1 MFIFNKSIIL
11 GVRNAIRSP
20 LLLFRTFLYIFLIQI
35 QEVFFIA
42 NVAVLH
48 SFYKYGSFITSCVPF
63 ECYYY
68 LILLFQLL
76 LNLSNFFMKFSIL
89 FCFCILFFNYF
100 YRLNSCILVFISTY
114 LIFLEFGPCLPI
126 SLYWFSRYFVLCCIS
141 YQECGE
147 MVSSLLVQYLA
158 NKAELPALKYVN
170 TQKTLFVFRFNLPD
184 PDPTNRI
191 WSVCRF

>member
-1 MFIFNKSIIL
+1 M
-11 GVRNAIRSP
+11 
-20 LLLFRTFLYIFLIQI
+20 
-35 QEVFFIA
+35 
-42 NVAVLH
+42 
-48 SFYKYGSFITSCVPF
+48 YGSFWMS
-63 ECYYY
+63 
-68 LILLFQLL
+68 LLFNLIISNSFKFVEIFYEIFVFFL
-76 LNLSNFFMKFSIL
+76 SLNFIY
-89 FCFCILFFNYF
+89 NYV
-100 YRLNSCILVFISTY
+100 YLRNSCILVFISTY
-114 LIFLEFGPCLPI
+114 LNFHGFGPCLPF